1 MTADTDRR
9 LAALKR
15 RLAAI
20 PAALIAKLEP
30 VVEASAN
37 ELVEMQRRLAPVD
50 KGDLQASL
58 VVLPGDHV
66 LARQIRAGGKNA
78 HHARWAEFGTA
89 NMPAHPFFWVSF
101 RALRKRIKS
110 RLSRAAGKA
119 IREIRDGA

>member
-15 RLAAI
+15 WLAAI
-20 PAALIAKLEP
+20 PAALVAKLEP

-50 KGDLQASL
+50 EGDLKASL
-58 VVLPGDHV
+58 VVLPGDHP

-89 NMPAHPFFWVSF
+89 NMPAHPFFWPSY

-110 RLSRAAGKA
+110 RLTRAAGKA
-119 IREIRDGA
+119 IKEIRDGA